1 MKRRPQPPELDEI
14 GAELVRQTALIRW
27 SELAHQHAAGNILG
41 VAVHLDLIDIGRAM
55 QADRSDLLAT
65 WLADGSV
72 YRIDD
77 LRAIEWQRENTQ
89 FWALV
94 IAPFVV
100 IQMLIKTPG

>member
-1 MKRRPQPPELDEI
+1 MTRRPQPSELDEI
-14 GAELVRQTALIRW
+14 GAELVRQTALISW
-27 SELAHQHAAGNILG
+27 SELARQHAAGNLLG
-41 VAVHLDLIDIGRAM
+41 VAGHLDLIDIGRAM
-55 QADRSDLLAT
+55 RSDRSDLLRT

-77 LRAIEWQRENTQ
+77 SQAIEWQRENTQ

-100 IQMLIKTPG
+100 IQAHVKTPA

>member
-1 MKRRPQPPELDEI
+1 MKRRPQPSDLDEM
-14 GAELVRQTALIRW
+14 GAELVRQTAVISW
-27 SELAHQHAAGNILG
+27 SELARQQAGGNILA
-41 VAVHLDLIDIGRAM
+41 VAVHFDLIDIGRAM

-77 LRAIEWQRENTQ
+77 LQAIEWQRENTQ

-100 IQMLIKTPG
+100 IQAYVKTPG